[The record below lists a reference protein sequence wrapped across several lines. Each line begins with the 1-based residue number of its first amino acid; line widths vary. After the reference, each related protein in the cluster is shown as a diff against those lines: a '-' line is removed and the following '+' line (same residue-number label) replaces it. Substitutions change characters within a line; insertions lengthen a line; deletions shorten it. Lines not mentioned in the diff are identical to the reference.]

1 MAKINNLYD
10 KDSNEIIY
18 PVTHER
24 AVVDSNGTTLESKL
38 EALNV
43 SDGGHSPSPEDFQN
57 YGKKYLKPNIK
68 NETVK
73 TITGKEAITLTA
85 GKAFYIDPDNH
96 TLDYTNSN
104 SWVSGTEAQ
113 RSIGAEIDVQAGDII
128 EFRASAMTS
137 AYSGTLYVKY
147 RLWVLVDPV
156 TKEILKDDDDNYIMA
171 DAAADYEDEPIAVTM
186 PKSGHL
192 CISCWTGRT
201 SRDHHDVNNILFTSV
216 QKDVNVF
223 DNTLCTSENTVY
235 VIQHDF
241 DLNGR
246 DVTLPFNSVLVFDGG
261 SIKSSGQQGVLRGNM
276 SVISSPITN
285 IFGHNVSIRGT
296 WKNDIYY
303 VEWFGAKGDGVTDDT
318 KSIQAALDVSY
329 LSTLPIQK
337 TILLTGTYLI
347 TDTLNI
353 YSNTTVKGT
362 GAFANSKT
370 ITANFDSNLKC
381 AMQSAN
387 FRYLN
392 YHDGMAKPQ
401 LDGNADNYI
410 PNIRIEDIS
419 LQGKYVVANDGT
431 IVKRPIFCG
440 IKIAGSS
447 NSSIKNCSITG
458 FFYGVARFATW
469 YASDEDLWISAF
481 KCGYVA
487 FDMNGFSIRNGYINA
502 NPNHRI
508 PTVAIIKITP
518 TEDEVFLRADH
529 DHQST
534 MAVSVQYSN
543 GGLYNIV
550 SETSDYARYIVNYSE
565 VADIHPYFESN
576 KTCYYV
582 GYSSS
587 LDMSSITYVGN
598 TNFMVL
604 ESSSIAYVRC
614 NYVIPGRVKVSDTCN
629 IVYSGRESNL
639 YTNNFSNGMN
649 FYRPTTK
656 QQSWWLE
663 DNLIY
668 GDANGFGL
676 QDTWKG
682 TYANR
687 PVAGYMQPGAIYMKQ
702 EGDGSIRPIF
712 QSQEAKCAYAVFNI
726 LALGD
731 TNGTITFTVGDA
743 SASFEYNLTK
753 ANYATIAAL
762 CDAIVLSLGWSH
774 VKVKKIND
782 TSFKLYAES
791 AGVISSSA
799 ISYDLGT
806 SNVDI
811 SIGETYLGQD
821 AIFVDALGGNAENDK
836 KVSTLPA
843 TATDGDILFYTV
855 IGKPVYYNNGHWY
868 DFGDNEVTN
877 PVEENEENEE

>member
-10 KDSNEIIY
+10 KDSNEILY

-43 SDGGHSPSPEDFQN
+43 SDGGHSPSPEDFQS
-57 YGKKYLKPNIK
+57 YGKKYLKPNVK
-68 NETVK
+68 TETIK
-73 TITGKEAITLTA
+73 TITGKEALTLTT
-85 GKAFYIDPDNH
+85 GKAFYINLDNH
-96 TLDYTNSN
+96 TLDYTDS
-104 SWVSGTEAQ
+104 SYQVSGQEAD
-113 RSIGAEIDVQAGDII
+113 RSMGTEIDVQAGDII
-128 EFRASAMTS
+128 EFRASAMTA
-137 AYSGTLYVKY
+137 AYHSIYVRY
-147 RLWVLVDPV
+147 RLWVLVDPD
-156 TKEILKDDDDNYIMA
+156 TKEILKDDEGNYIMA
-171 DAAADYEDEPIAVTM
+171 EAGADYEDEPIMVTM

-201 SRDHHDVNNILFTSV
+201 SRGYHNVNNILFNSV
-216 QKDVNVF
+216 QKNVNVF
-223 DNTLCTSENTVY
+223 DSTLCTSENTIY
-235 VIQHDF
+235 VVQYDF

-246 DVTLPFNSVLVFDGG
+246 DVTLPYNSVLVFDGG
-261 SIKSSGQQGVLRGNM
+261 SIQSSGLQGILQGDM

-285 IFGHNVSIRGT
+285 IFGSNVSIRGT

-318 KSIQAALDVSY
+318 KSIQSALDVSY
-329 LSTLPIQK
+329 LSELPIQK
-337 TILLTGTYLI
+337 IIQLNGEYLI

-353 YSNTTVKGT
+353 YNNTTVRGT
-362 GAFANSKT
+362 GAFNSTKKT

-392 YHDGMAKPQ
+392 YHDGMDKSK
-401 LDGNADNYI
+401 LDGNANNYI

-419 LQGKYVVANDGT
+419 LQGEYVVANDGT

-447 NSSIKNCSITG
+447 NSSIKNCRISG

-469 YASDEDLWISAF
+469 YASDEDLWIGAF

-502 NPNHRI
+502 NCYHRI

-518 TEDEVFLRADH
+518 TEDEVFLNADPN
-529 DHQST
+529 HQST
-534 MAVSVQYSN
+534 IAISIKYSN

-550 SETSDYARYIVNYSE
+550 SEVSDYGRYITAHCE
-565 VADIHPYFESN
+565 VADVHPYFESN
-576 KTCYYV
+576 KNCYYV
-582 GYSSS
+582 GYTSA
-587 LDMSSITYVGN
+587 LDISSITYVGN
-598 TNFMVL
+598 TNFITL
-604 ESSSIAYVRC
+604 ESNSSAYIHGCRI
-614 NYVIPGRVKVSDTCN
+614 IPGRVNVGSGCN
-629 IVYSGRESNL
+629 VFYEGVIGSK
-639 YTNNFSNGMN
+639 YTNNYSDGMN
-649 FYRPTTK
+649 MYNPSTK
-656 QQSWWLE
+656 QQSWWVS
-663 DNLIY
+663 DNLFY

-687 PVAGYMQPGAIYMKQ
+687 PAAGYLQPGAIYMKQ
-702 EGDGSIRPIF
+702 ENDGSIRPIF
-712 QSQEAKCAYAVFNI
+712 QSQEAKCGYAVFNI

-731 TNGTITFTVGDA
+731 VNGTITFTVGDV

-753 ANYATIAAL
+753 ASYATIADL

-774 VKVKKIND
+774 VKVKKISD
-782 TSFKLYAES
+782 TSFKLYTES
-791 AGVISSSA
+791 AGVISSSS

-821 AIFVDALGGNAENDK
+821 AVFVDALGGNAENDK

-855 IGKPVYYNNGHWY
+855 INKPIYYSSGKWY
-868 DFGDNEVTN
+868 DFSNNEVTN
-877 PVEENEENEE
+877 PVE